1 MNNDKIVLGS
11 LISGLGFG
19 NCSTTLG
26 HALSYVFSNEGYS
39 HGHALAFT
47 TLAAHKF
54 NSSIFTHRFEKIT
67 KKLNFDPISLKLEF
81 NLAAKQIFADKK
93 HLDNN
98 PVNVSHSDIVNLLE
112 NICQSNMSNQ

>member
-1 MNNDKIVLGS
+1 MID
-11 LISGLGFG
+11 GLGFG

-47 TLAAHKF
+47 TTVSHKF
-54 NSSIFTHRFEKIT
+54 NKSIFYTRFKNLVEKMQFEKIT
-67 KKLNFDPISLKLEF
+67 LQEDINNATETILL
-81 NLAAKQIFADKK
+81 DKK

-98 PVNVSHSDIVNLLE
+98 PTDVKKEDIILLLKKIL
-112 NICQSNMSNQ
+112 NNDLD